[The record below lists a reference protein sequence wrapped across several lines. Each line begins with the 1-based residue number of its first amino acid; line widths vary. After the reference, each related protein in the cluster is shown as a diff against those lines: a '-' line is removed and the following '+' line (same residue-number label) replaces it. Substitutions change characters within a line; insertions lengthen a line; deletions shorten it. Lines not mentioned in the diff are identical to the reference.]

1 MTDKIQTA
9 WMWRDEQ
16 TDSIAG
22 VLIDIELGVLQWY
35 DEPGCACAG
44 SNAEQT
50 VSDFLETGPRI
61 ARPPDDVLA
70 EMRMALQS
78 VL

>member
-22 VLIDIELGVLQWY
+22 VTVDIEQGVLQWY

-50 VSDFLETGPRI
+50 VSDFLETGSRI